1 MFPSVSRRARHVLSG
16 VMCAAVLSGCAS
28 STEPPRVSDA
38 SGEGFTPP
46 PRLDDVAD
54 KTDDAPTS
62 PLLPSAFFADGAEAF
77 VSWRCTPAQDLISA
91 APKGHLR
98 LWSGQGYYELAR
110 TVVAEGERYEKGTLS
125 FVQRGGQ
132 AHVESDNGQ
141 LACQRDAR
149 RESTTRKAAPG
160 VIFQARGNE
169 PGWLLE
175 LDRETSRMTLT
186 TDYGEHVRTL
196 PYHVARLDNGHQAA
210 MTLRAHDDGTPI
222 TVRLRAR
229 ACFDNMSGKP
239 YPVQVSVEQGDQT
252 LVGCGQGVERRD

>member
-1 MFPSVSRRARHVLSG
+1 MLPQLSRRARHVLSG
-16 VMCAAVLSGCAS
+16 VMCAAALSGCAS
-28 STEPPRVSDA
+28 STEPPRVSEA

-62 PLLPSAFFADGAEAF
+62 PLLPSAFFADGAPAF

-91 APKGHLR
+91 APPGHLR
-98 LWSGQGYYELAR
+98 LWSSQGYYELAP
-110 TVVAEGERYEKGTLS
+110 TVVAEAKRYAKGTLS
-125 FVQRGGQ
+125 FVQHDGQ

-149 RESTTRKAAPG
+149 REVTTREMAPG

-175 LDRETSRMTLT
+175 LDREKPRMTLT
-186 TDYGEHVRTL
+186 TQYGNRVRTL
-196 PYHVARLDNGHQAA
+196 PYHVARLENGHRAS
-210 MTLRAHDDGTPI
+210 MTLRAHDQGRPVI
-222 TVRLRAR
+222 VRLRAR
-229 ACFDNMSGKP
+229 ACFDSMSGKP
-239 YPVQVSVEQGDQT
+239 YPVQVRVEQGERT
-252 LVGCGQGVERRD
+252 LLGCGQGVELSD